1 MSSKDVVLIFPKL
14 STVDVQDASR
24 VTDHPPLGILTIA
37 ATLLDWEYNPI
48 ILDEQV
54 ETEFYN
60 RLDLALS
67 GKPICVGISSMS
79 GSHIKSALMIC
90 KYIKEKSDVPVILG
104 GVHASLSPLSSINN
118 DLIDMIVMDDGEDS
132 FRTLVKCLDTGG
144 DLEDIDGIA
153 FKKDG
158 EVIFNS
164 PKPYDIENIP
174 QIPYYLVDLNKYS
187 PGPLHF
193 WTGRNTVLPME
204 TSRGCPYNCSF
215 CTESVRKKKWR
226 ALSAERVIEDIEYYK
241 EKYGVSNFLLID
253 DNFFGDKKRAEK
265 IIDLMISRNLNIKW
279 YTNVRADFLVRQ
291 GETFLK
297 NLEKAGCKMLTFGAE
312 SGTQRIMD
320 MIDKQGDI
328 ADLYKID
335 KMIKKTKIIPHFC
348 TIRGFPTEKKEE
360 VKNTYLFTLKL
371 ILTNNKACCDIPH
384 LIPTPGTKICKACLG
399 SKAESY
405 TLDDWEKAFEADKQ
419 PDKPEWV
426 LDETYKFMKDHEYC
440 NRFISAANRKEL
452 SPISYLVFRVF
463 LRLVIISLKLG
474 FSKNISKIIKSYTI
488 KLESK
493 DVKQVGTKIQP
504 EIQSAG

>member
-1 MSSKDVVLIFPKL
+1 MVLIFPKL
-14 STVDVQDASR
+14 SSVDVRDASR

-37 ATLLDWEYNPI
+37 ATLLEWDYNPI
-48 ILDEQV
+48 IMDEQV
-54 ETEFYN
+54 EDDFYTKLN
-60 RLDLALS
+60 LAIS
-67 GKPICVGISSMS
+67 QKPICVGISSMS
-79 GSHIKSALMIC
+79 GSHIKSALKIC
-90 KYIKEKSDVPVILG
+90 EYIKSNSDIPIVLG
-104 GVHASLSPLSSINN
+104 GVHASLSPMSSINN
-118 DLIDMIVMDDGEDS
+118 NLVDMIVVDDGEDS
-132 FRTLVKCLDTGG
+132 FRKLVKYLDTGG
-144 DLEDIDGIA
+144 NLEEIEGIA
-153 FKKDG
+153 YKQDG
-158 EVIFNS
+158 KVNFNP
-164 PKPYDIENIP
+164 PKPYDIEMIP
-174 QIPYYLVDLNKYS
+174 KIPYYLVDLNKYS

-226 ALSAERVIEDIEYYK
+226 ALSAEKVIEDIEFYK
-241 EKYGVSNFLLID
+241 EKYGVANFLLID
-253 DNFFGDKKRAEK
+253 DNFFGDKKRAER

-279 YTNVRADFLVRQ
+279 YTNVRADFLVKQ
-291 GETFLK
+291 GEEYLRK
-297 NLEKAGCKMLTFGAE
+297 LEKAGCKMLTFGAE

-320 MIDKQGDI
+320 MIDKNGDI

-384 LIPTPGTKICKACLG
+384 LIPTPGTKICKECLG
-399 SKAESY
+399 AKAESY
-405 TLDDWEKAFEADKQ
+405 TLDEWEKAFEADKL

-426 LDETYKFMKDHEYC
+426 LDETYKFMKDNEYC

-452 SPISYLVFRVF
+452 SPFSYLVFRMH

-474 FSKNISKIIKSYTI
+474 FSKNISKIMKSYTA

-493 DVKQVGTKIQP
+493 DVKHVDVNMQP
-504 EIQSAG
+504 KFQSAG